1 MKTINE
7 YPKTTERERNKVHSD
22 FTGKRHRK
30 KKNYSYIVIVLCII
44 LSGAIGAFL
53 GYTIA
58 ARNIDTAG
66 GVAQGNQETVEIVQ
80 TEDVGVIANT
90 PEPEHQSENAQ
101 TQTVSVPQIGESNDL
116 IDVIAQARLNG
127 MTKHCYLTFDD
138 GPSSK
143 VTGEVLDTL
152 KKYDIKA
159 TFFEVGKNIHA
170 YPDVAKRVYHEGH
183 LIANHSYYHE
193 YNQLYATEESFKS
206 EIEKTEETIKEITG
220 QQEVFKLVRFP
231 GGSYNAGDHATEKQ
245 IYKQTL
251 KNMGYFYCDWNTLNG
266 DAEGVTKNSAQ
277 LVEFFKSS
285 AAEFITQDKNVIVL
299 MHDSDAKQPTA
310 DALESIILY
319 LKDNGYTFHR
329 LDDIDI

>member
-1 MKTINE
+1 MKTANE
-7 YPKTTERERNKVHSD
+7 YPKTTEREIHTASSESAGR
-22 FTGKRHRK
+22 RRRK
-30 KKNYSYIVIVLCII
+30 KKNYSYIVIVLCI
-44 LSGAIGAFL
+44 LVSGAIGAFL
-53 GYTIA
+53 GYTVA
-58 ARNIDTAG
+58 SRNIDTVG
-66 GVAQGNQETVEIVQ
+66 GVAQGNTEAASIVQ
-80 TEDVGVIANT
+80 EADTVTGT
-90 PEPEHQSENAQ
+90 PEPTAEYVPPQ
-101 TQTVSVPQIGESNDL
+101 TQAVSVPQIGESNDL

-143 VTGEVLDTL
+143 VTGEILDTL

-159 TFFEVGKNIHA
+159 TFFEVGKNINA
-170 YPDVAKRVYHEGH
+170 YPDVAKLVYNEGH

-220 QQEVFKLVRFP
+220 QQEIFKLMRFP
-231 GGSYNAGDHATEKQ
+231 GGSYNAGDHAAEKQ

-266 DAEGVTKNSAQ
+266 DAEGATKNAQQ

-285 AAEFITQDKNVIVL
+285 AAEFVMQDKNLIVL

-319 LKDNGYTFHR
+319 LKENGYTFHR

>member
-1 MKTINE
+1 MKTVNE
-7 YPKTTERERNKVHSD
+7 YPKNTEREIHTVSSD
-22 FTGKRHRK
+22 FAGRRRRK
-30 KKNYSYIVIVLCII
+30 KKNYSYIVIVLCI
-44 LSGAIGAFL
+44 LASGAIGAFL
-53 GYTIA
+53 GYTA
-58 ARNIDTAG
+58 ASRNIDAAG
-66 GVAQGNQETVEIVQ
+66 GVAQGSMESASVVQEADTEIV
-80 TEDVGVIANT
+80 INT
-90 PEPEHQSENAQ
+90 PEPEPTVENVQPQA
-101 TQTVSVPQIGESNDL
+101 VSVLQIGESNDL
-116 IDVIAQARLNG
+116 IDVISQARLNG

-143 VTGEVLDTL
+143 VTDEVLDTL

-170 YPDVAKRVYHEGH
+170 YPDVAKRVYDEGH

-206 EIEKTEETIKEITG
+206 EIEKTEATIKEITG
-220 QQEVFKLVRFP
+220 QQEVFKLMRFP
-231 GGSYNAGDHATEKQ
+231 GGSYNAGDHAAEKQ

-266 DAEGVTKNSAQ
+266 DAEGATKNAQQ